1 MIWVLVTC
9 WLTGVR
15 ALLNSSCPQMLDFCL
30 WFGCRYTWNT
40 AEDHCQILLWG
51 FASGAAFNLYLRVK
65 EEAGQWEA
73 VLRHPAPDGCLE
85 EKHQEPIRVSRTLLS
100 SPLPQAPGCALS
112 LASPTGMGGAPV
124 KGMLLT
130 FPAGR
135 QTWMSGSALVHTLC
149 SLKRSKHIYFWHKT
163 WYRFL
168 WLCVSRA

>member
-15 ALLNSSCPQMLDFCL
+15 ALLNSSCPQMLDFCM
-30 WFGCRYTWNT
+30 WFGRRYTWNT

-100 SPLPQAPGCALS
+100 SPPSTWLCTQPGLS
-112 LASPTGMGGAPV
+112 HWDGRRSSQRDAAH
-124 KGMLLT
+124 
-130 FPAGR
+130 FPSR
-135 QTWMSGSALVHTLC
+135 QTNLNVWFCPGSHALLAKEIKAY
-149 SLKRSKHIYFWHKT
+149 L
-163 WYRFL
+163 FL
-168 WLCVSRA
+168 A